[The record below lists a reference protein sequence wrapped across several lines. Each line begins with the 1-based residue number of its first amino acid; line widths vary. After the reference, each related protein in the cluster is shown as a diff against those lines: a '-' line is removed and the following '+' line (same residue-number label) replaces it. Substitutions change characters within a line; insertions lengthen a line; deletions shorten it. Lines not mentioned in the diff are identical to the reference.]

1 MDNKNSSIFQKTFMV
16 WICALACTALWG
28 SAFPCI
34 KIGYRLFAIESSDT
48 ASQILFAGIRFFG
61 AGILALLM
69 GNAGQ
74 KKILLPQ
81 KNSIH
86 RILILCLFQTVLQYL
101 LFYISMAHITGV
113 KGSILQGT
121 SVLFSLLIVCL
132 IFRTEKLT
140 ALKTVGCVIGFLGVI
155 IINFTGGG
163 MNMEFSLLGEGFM
176 ILASLSSSFSA
187 AFLKQFS
194 RYENPVVLSGYQF
207 LVGGAILAIVGYACG
222 GRLSGFTPVS
232 IVLLLYMAFI
242 SAAAYSL
249 WGILLKYNPVSRIT
263 VFMCMTQI
271 FGVAFSAL
279 FLKETSSLGWQTVA
293 ALVLVCAGIVMV
305 NRKTLSAEESPN

>member
-1 MDNKNSSIFQKTFMV
+1 MV

-34 KIGYRLFAIESSDT
+34 KIGYRLFAIESADT
-48 ASQILFAGIRFFG
+48 ASQILFAGLRFFG
-61 AGILALLM
+61 AGILAILM
-69 GNAGQ
+69 GSTGQ
-74 KKILLPQ
+74 KKLLLPQ
-81 KNSIH
+81 KNSIT
-86 RILILCLFQTVLQYL
+86 RILVLCLFQTVLQYL

-121 SVLFSLLIVCL
+121 SVLFSLLIACL

-140 ALKTVGCVIGFLGVI
+140 SLKMTGCIIGFLGVI
-155 IINFTGGG
+155 VVNFVGGG
-163 MNMEFSLLGEGFM
+163 MNMEFTLLGEGFM

-187 AFLKQFS
+187 VFLKQFS

-207 LVGGAILAIVGYACG
+207 LAGGAILTIIGLTFG
-222 GRLSGFTPVS
+222 GRLNGFTPVS
-232 IVLLLYMAFI
+232 VALLLYMAFI

-263 VFMCMTQI
+263 VFMCTTEI

-279 FLKETSSLGWQTVA
+279 FLKETDSLGWQTAA

-305 NRKTLSAEESPN
+305 NRKASSAKGSD